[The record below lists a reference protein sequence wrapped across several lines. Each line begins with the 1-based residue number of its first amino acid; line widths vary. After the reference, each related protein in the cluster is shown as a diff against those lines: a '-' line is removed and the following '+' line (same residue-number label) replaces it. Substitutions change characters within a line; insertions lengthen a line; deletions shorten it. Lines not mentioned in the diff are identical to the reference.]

1 MNVLVVV
8 AHPDDE
14 VLMCGGTIA
23 KHVAAGDKVFVL
35 MIADGVTSRLGYDPE
50 DPRRRIDAGSRAS
63 QVMGCDGDVLGW
75 PDQRIDTR
83 PALELNRAIE
93 RVIDAHKPAVVYT
106 HWTGDM
112 NLDHRLVG
120 YACLVACRPGSG
132 VREVYM
138 GEVPSSTEYA
148 GGFNPNVFVDIGD
161 HMDRKLEA
169 LRCYDGE
176 LRGDNHPRSLFAI
189 GALAQLRGAC
199 VGVAAAEAFE
209 THRVLR

>member
-1 MNVLVVV
+1 MNILVVV

-35 MIADGVTSRLGYDPE
+35 MIADGVTSRPGYDPE
-50 DPRRRIDAGSRAS
+50 DPRRRIEAGSRAS
-63 QVMGCDGDVLGW
+63 QVLGCDGDVLGW
-75 PDQRIDTR
+75 PDQKLDTI
-83 PALELNRAIE
+83 PQLDLNQAIE
-93 RVIDAHKPAVVYT
+93 RAISKHKPTIVYT
-106 HWTGDM
+106 HWTRDM
-112 NLDHRLVG
+112 NMDHRLVG

-148 GGFNPNVFVDIGD
+148 GGFNPNMFVDIGD
-161 HMDRKLEA
+161 QMDLKLEA
-169 LRCYDGE
+169 LRCYEGE
-176 LRGDNHPRSLFAI
+176 LREDNHPRSLFAI
-189 GALAQLRGAC
+189 GALAQLRGAG

-209 THRVLR
+209 SFRVLR

>member
-1 MNVLVVV
+1 MNVLCVV

-35 MIADGVTSRLGYDPE
+35 AMADGVSSREGWDRQDRLD
-50 DPRRRIDAGSRAS
+50 RVAAADAASR
-63 QVMGCDGDVLGW
+63 VLGHNGDIVGW
-75 PDQRIDTR
+75 ADQRLDTVDHLMMNQR
-83 PALELNRAIE
+83 IE
-93 RVIDAHKPAVVYT
+93 AEIRKQKPEVVYT
-106 HWTGDM
+106 HWHGDL
-112 NLDHRLVG
+112 NLDHALVSRSVK
-120 YACLVACRPGSG
+120 VACRPGSG
-132 VREVYM
+132 VREVYL

-148 GGFNPNVFVDIGD
+148 GGFNPNTFVDIGD
-161 HMDRKLEA
+161 QMDLKLEA

-176 LRGDNHPRSLFAI
+176 LRDGNHPRSLFAI